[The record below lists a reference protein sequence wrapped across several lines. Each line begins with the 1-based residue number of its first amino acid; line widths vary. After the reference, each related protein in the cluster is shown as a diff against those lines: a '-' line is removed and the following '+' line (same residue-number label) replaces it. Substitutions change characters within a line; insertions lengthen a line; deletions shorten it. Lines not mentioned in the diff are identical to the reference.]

1 MMKQVKCKTPVR
13 MLALM
18 LGLFLSINAFAQ
30 STIKGMVKDS
40 SGEPI
45 ISASVL
51 VTGTHEGVQTD
62 IDGNFELNVAPGT
75 QLTISYIGYIKQQV
89 AAKNGMV
96 VVMQPEDA
104 QQMQEVVASYPV
116 HLLRDLCSLRRVSL
130 REPNL

>member
-51 VTGTHEGVQTD
+51 VTGTMKVCRR
-62 IDGNFELNVAPGT
+62 
-75 QLTISYIGYIKQQV
+75 ISTETS
-89 AAKNGMV
+89 N
-96 VVMQPEDA
+96 
-104 QQMQEVVASYPV
+104 
-116 HLLRDLCSLRRVSL
+116 
-130 REPNL
+130 